1 MKGRQ
6 PETGSHGV
14 SPDCSCGSSPQTRHP
29 ECGQGLWT
37 SSRQP
42 RSSRQQPPPRPAV
55 TELSGPPPTAD
66 QTQDTCLPEGAVL
79 GPLPLRVN
87 DANPFK
93 KTQVFLPQ
101 TPRMKEPIDP
111 GPAGTLSSP
120 AARWRAVQTAGP
132 STWPFLRWPGARWMG
147 SIVLGLAGW
156 KAPREKHTA
165 VWIFPG
171 DVHRVR
177 GWRGWAVAGRKA
189 TEVFWSCC
197 HCTRPEP
204 HGLRVQFIHLNVSGR

>member
-1 MKGRQ
+1 MWPGALDELQAAEKQ
-6 PETGSHGV
+6 PSAAA
-14 SPDCSCGSSPQTRHP
+14 
-29 ECGQGLWT
+29 
-37 SSRQP
+37 SSR
-42 RSSRQQPPPRPAV
+42 RPAL
-55 TELSGPPPTAD
+55 LSPNF
-66 QTQDTCLPEGAVL
+66 QDRRPQPIKHRTRVF
-79 GPLPLRVN
+79 LREPSWDRSLSVN

-101 TPRMKEPIDP
+101 TPRMKEPVDP
-111 GPAGTLSSP
+111 GPVGTLSSP

-132 STWPFLRWPGARWMG
+132 STWPFLRWPGARWTG

-189 TEVFWSCC
+189 TEVFWSCR